1 MYVWYHLFDN
11 IAHKGLFHIDG
22 LVQDGSKSIANALEL
37 LQYCT
42 KPSMWL
48 L

>member
-1 MYVWYHLFDN
+1 MIQPEKAWW
-11 IAHKGLFHIDG
+11 HIDG
-22 LVQDGSKSIANALEL
+22 LVQERRKSIANALEL

-42 KPSMWL
+42 KPSSYLTGDL